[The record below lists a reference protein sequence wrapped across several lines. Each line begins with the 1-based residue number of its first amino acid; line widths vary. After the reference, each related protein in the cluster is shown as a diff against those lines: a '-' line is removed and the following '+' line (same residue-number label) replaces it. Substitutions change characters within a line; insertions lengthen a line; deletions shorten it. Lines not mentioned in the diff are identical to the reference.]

1 MPFFTKVMWK
11 LVSAV
16 FLFTLFSCKEKAF
29 ELQGETQGTTYY
41 IKYFSDKS
49 LVEKAEIDSI
59 LHQFDMSLS
68 TYIPNS
74 IISKINRDE
83 AVEVDDFFVE
93 NFKISQKVY
102 HDTDGLFDPTIGV
115 LVNAYGFGPSKQS
128 IEWKENSL
136 DSLLQLVGFDKI
148 RLNEKRIAKKHQAMY
163 FDFNA
168 VAQGYAV
175 DVLVAHLKSKG
186 IKNALVE
193 IGGEIFTFGQNLET
207 KKPWTTG
214 IDDPLQNP
222 EHGRKL
228 IAKLS
233 QTDLGLATS
242 GNYRKIKTDSV
253 TGQRFV
259 HIIHPKTGL
268 ATKTSILSATILAK
282 TTAEADAYATATM
295 LMEPK
300 QLMEFYNQ
308 RPQLLAFVVY
318 EENGKIKIFESEG
331 LKAIKLP

>member
-11 LVSAV
+11 LAS
-16 FLFTLFSCKEKAF
+16 LFALFFLFSCKENAF
-29 ELQGETQGTTYY
+29 EISGETQGTTYY
-41 IKYFSDKS
+41 IKYFAEKS

-59 LHQFDMSLS
+59 LQQFDLSLS

-83 AVEVDDFFVE
+83 PVEVDGFFLE

-102 HDTDGLFDPTIGV
+102 EDTNGLFDPTIGV
-115 LVNAYGFGPSKQS
+115 LVNAYGFGPSKKS

-148 RLNEKRIAKKHQAMY
+148 RLNDNRIAKKHYGMY

-186 IKNALVE
+186 IENALVE
-193 IGGEIFTFGQNLET
+193 IGGEIFALGQNLES

-268 ATKTSILSATILAK
+268 ATKTSILSATVLAK

-300 QLMEFYNQ
+300 QIVEFYNQ
-308 RPQLLAFVVY
+308 RPQLLAYVVF
-318 EENGKIKIFESEG
+318 EENGKIQTFESKG
-331 LKAIKLP
+331 FAKIKQP

>member
-11 LVSAV
+11 LAS
-16 FLFTLFSCKEKAF
+16 LFALFFLFSCKEKGF

-41 IKYFSDKS
+41 IKYFSNKP

-193 IGGEIFTFGQNLET
+193 IGGEIFTFGQNLES

-222 EHGRKL
+222 ENGRKL
-228 IAKLS
+228 IATLS
-233 QTDLGLATS
+233 QQDMGLATS
-242 GNYRKIKTDSV
+242 GNYRKIKTDSI
-253 TGQRFV
+253 TGQKFV

-268 ATKTSILSATILAK
+268 ATKTSILSATVLAK

-300 QLMEFYNQ
+300 QIVEFYNQ
-308 RPQLLAFVVY
+308 RPQLLAYVVF
-318 EENGKIKIFESEG
+318 EENGKIQTFESKG
-331 LKAIKLP
+331 FAKIKQP

>member
-11 LVSAV
+11 LVSV
-16 FLFTLFSCKEKAF
+16 VILFSLFSCKEKGF

-41 IKYFSDKS
+41 IKYFANKS

-59 LHQFDMSLS
+59 LHQFDLSLS

-148 RLNEKRIAKKHQAMY
+148 RLNGKRIAKKHYSMY

-193 IGGEIFTFGQNLET
+193 IGGEIFTFGQNIESN
-207 KKPWTTG
+207 KPWTTG

-222 EHGRKL
+222 EEGRKL
-228 IAKLS
+228 ITKLA

-253 TGQRFV
+253 TGQKFV

-300 QLMEFYNQ
+300 QMMEFYNQ
-308 RPQLLAFVVY
+308 RQQLLAFVVY
-318 EENGKIKIFESEG
+318 EENGKIIIFESEG
-331 LKAIKLP
+331 LKAIKSP

>member
-11 LVSAV
+11 LAS
-16 FLFTLFSCKEKAF
+16 LFALFFLFSCKENAF
-29 ELQGETQGTTYY
+29 EISGEAQGTTYY
-41 IKYFSDKS
+41 IKYFAEKS

-59 LHQFDMSLS
+59 LHQFDLSLS

-83 AVEVDDFFVE
+83 PVEVDGFFLE

-102 HDTDGLFDPTIGV
+102 EDTNGLFDPTIGV

-148 RLNEKRIAKKHQAMY
+148 RLNNNRIAKKHYGMY

-186 IKNALVE
+186 IENALVE
-193 IGGEIFTFGQNLET
+193 IGGEIFALGQNLES

-222 EHGRKL
+222 EDGRKL
-228 IAKLS
+228 IATLLQK
-233 QTDLGLATS
+233 DMGLATS
-242 GNYRKIKTDSV
+242 GNYRKIKTDSI
-253 TGQRFV
+253 TGQKFV

-268 ATKTSILSATILAK
+268 ATKTSILSATVLAK

-300 QLMEFYNQ
+300 KLMEFYNQ